1 MRVSTLFGRT
11 LRDAPAEAEHF
22 AHRLVLRAGLARA
35 LQAGSF
41 AVLPLGMRAIRRIE
55 SIIHEELHRVGA
67 QELRTPLIQ
76 PAALWEE
83 SGRYTT
89 YGAQMLR
96 ISDRTGRALI
106 FAPTHEEAIAHFAAG
121 EITSYRQ
128 MPALVYQVHTK
139 YRDEIRPRGGLM
151 RLREF
156 TMLDA
161 YSYNSDPQGLDVMY
175 AQVGAAFERIFDRCG
190 VKYIAVE
197 AGAGEMGG
205 REAREYMVVSDAGE
219 DTLVLCDACGYA
231 ANLEIAVSGLGKT
244 VSNPLS
250 DIDGHPEE
258 VATPDCATILDLARF
273 FGVAASATAKAVFFD
288 TPERGLVFAVIRG
301 DREVNEHKLLA
312 LAGVSA
318 LIPASIE
325 RIATIG
331 AVPGYASP
339 VGLRD
344 HAAGGP
350 FIVADQS
357 VTAGTPLIA
366 GANRHGHHLRNV
378 VYGRDWRATIVGD
391 IAETHDGEP
400 CSRCGTPLRHVSG
413 IEIGH
418 IFKLGTRYS
427 EVLGASFLDQA
438 GVARPIVMGS
448 YGIGLERMLQVIVE
462 QHNDAAGII
471 WPAAIAPFNAYL
483 VRLGKNDATRQAADA
498 LYDELLAAGI
508 AVLYDDRDDTTG
520 VKFNDADLIG
530 LPLRIVIG
538 DRMLAEGMVEVKAR
552 SSDSVTKIPRG
563 EIVTWLTRNEI

>member
-1 MRVSTLFGRT
+1 MRLSTWFGRT
-11 LRDAPAEAEHF
+11 LREAPTEAEHL

-41 AVLPLGMRAIRRIE
+41 ALLPLGMRAIRRIE
-55 SIIHEELHRVGA
+55 NIIHEELQRAGG
-67 QELRTPLIQ
+67 QELRLPLIQ
-76 PAALWEE
+76 PASLWEE
-83 SGRYTT
+83 SGRYET

-96 ISDRTGRALI
+96 LADRTRRALI
-106 FAPTHEEAIAHFAAG
+106 FAPTHEEAIAHLAAG
-121 EITSYRQ
+121 EITSYRH

-161 YSYNSDPQGLDVMY
+161 YSYDSDIQGLDAVY
-175 AQVGAAFERIFDRCG
+175 TQVGAAFERIFDRCG
-190 VKYIAVE
+190 IKYIAVE

-219 DTLVLCDACGYA
+219 DTLVLCNACGYA
-231 ANLEIAVSGLGKT
+231 ANQEIAVSALAAT
-244 VSNPLS
+244 ASNPRS
-250 DIDGHPEE
+250 DDGRPPEE
-258 VATPDCATILDLARF
+258 VATPDCATIMELARF

-301 DREVNEHKLLA
+301 DREVNQHKLQT

-325 RIATIG
+325 RIAAIG

-344 HAAGGP
+344 HPAGGP
-350 FIVADQS
+350 FIVADPS
-357 VTAGTPLIA
+357 VTATTPLIA
-366 GANRHGHHLRNV
+366 GANRHGYHLRNV

-391 IAETHDGEP
+391 IAETRDGDP
-400 CSRCGTPLRHVSG
+400 CSRCGSPLRHTNG
-413 IEIGH
+413 IEVGH

-427 EVLGASFLDQA
+427 EALGASFLDQA

-448 YGIGLERMLQVIVE
+448 YGIGLERLLQVIVE
-462 QHNDAAGII
+462 QHNDGAGIA
-471 WPAAIAPFNAYL
+471 WPRAIAPFDTHL
-483 VRLGKNDATRQAADA
+483 VRLGKNEATRRAADA
-498 LYDELLAAGI
+498 LYDELLVAGI
-508 AVLYDDRDDTTG
+508 AVLYDDRDDTAG

-538 DRMLAEGMVEVKAR
+538 DRMLAEGMVEVKTR
-552 SSDSVTKIPRG
+552 SSGSVTKIPRD
-563 EIVTWLTRNEI
+563 EIVAWLAHNDI